1 MYFEDRHFDAIDFV
15 LDAFRKDLKVEGG
28 LCDRECAALYY
39 GPNDEPPLDEQANI

>member
-1 MYFEDRHFDAIDFV
+1 
-15 LDAFRKDLKVEGG
+15 VEGG